1 MHILSYI
8 GEKWEPD
15 TSQYV
20 DIVVKQQFILL
31 FTMSAD

>member
-1 MHILSYI
+1 MHILSSI